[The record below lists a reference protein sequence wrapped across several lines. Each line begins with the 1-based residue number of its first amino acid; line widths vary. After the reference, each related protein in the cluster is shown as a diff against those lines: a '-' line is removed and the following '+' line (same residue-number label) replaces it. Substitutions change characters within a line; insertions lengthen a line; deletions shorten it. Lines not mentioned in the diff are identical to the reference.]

1 MCIELGET
9 FELSASKCVR
19 NSQASGIEL
28 CVVSVSASRKSF
40 RPDRGRALNEVYRT
54 LRTSRRATGI
64 QPVSPVLQAY

>member
-28 CVVSVSASRKSF
+28 CAVSVSASRKSF

-64 QPVSPVLQAY
+64 QPVSLILQAY